1 MVTAVA
7 DATAAVVAWNVALA
21 WPCVTIT
28 LAGTVAALGL
38 LLLTATSAPPAG
50 AAALSA
56 TVPVEAVPAVTV
68 LGFRLTLESVAAGA
82 VPVVPP
88 LLLPG
93 EALLPLGEPVLLPEK
108 VPAVC
113 DGVPPQPIRNRNVR
127 KMTRK
132 KMKRGTLG

>member
-1 MVTAVA
+1 MVTEVA
-7 DATAAVVAWNVALA
+7 DATAAVVAWNMALV

-28 LAGTVAALGL
+28 LAGTVAALGM

-56 TVPVEAVPAVTV
+56 MVPVEAAPPVTV
-68 LGFRLTLESVAAGA
+68 LGFRLRESAASGA
-82 VPVVPP
+82 VRILRASLDPLVV
-88 LLLPG
+88 LDS
-93 EALLPLGEPVLLPEK
+93 VPEK

-113 DGVPPQPIRNRNVR
+113 GGVPPQPIRNRKVR

-132 KMKRGTLG
+132 EMERGNLG